1 MPLSSP
7 QNDSPPD
14 PGSPRWPRLTRGL
27 SAGRDIR
34 WILAASVT
42 VVVAL
47 VVAGRLGPI
56 EGALALLVV
65 GLAGWLSPRRSEA
78 RASLESDAGPAASQ
92 RQLSAILSGLPDPVL
107 VLDQRGAITAFN
119 ANALTELGEVRIGE
133 PVSFSLRVPEVLEA
147 VRSASLSGA
156 PQTVLYMERVPVERW
171 REAHVAA
178 ARLVEGGPRAIVVS
192 LRDLTEQRRSERM
205 RGDFVANASHELR
218 TPLASLLGFIETLQG
233 PARND
238 PAARDKFLEI
248 MRAQASRMSRLI
260 DDLLSLTRIEM
271 KAHVRPRD
279 EVDLAALA
287 RGVADA
293 LSPLAGDRGVEID
306 LTGAAQPVNVRGD
319 RDELIRVAEN
329 LIENAIK
336 YGQSGRRVEVTVDET
351 GAEARLIVR
360 DFGPGVA
367 PEHLP
372 RLTERFY
379 RVDVADSRDKG
390 GTGLGLALV
399 KHIVQRHGG
408 RIAIDS
414 VPDEGTTFT
423 VSLSRSAAAEPGK
436 EKPRLL
442 RKAS

>member
-1 MPLSSP
+1 MPEP
-7 QNDSPPD
+7 QQISTAK
-14 PGSPRWPRLTRGL
+14 RWLLRARAGL
-27 SAGRDIR
+27 REASWTLG
-34 WILAASVT
+34 AAVF

-47 VVAGRLGPI
+47 MAARRIGLV
-56 EGALALLVV
+56 EGALAAFLVV
-65 GLAGWLSPRRSEA
+65 LAALLAPRR
-78 RASLESDAGPAASQ
+78 RAPLADDPKSQ
-92 RQLSAILSGLPDPVL
+92 AETLSTQLDAILSGLPDPVL
-107 VLDQRGAITAFN
+107 VLDRRGAITGFN
-119 ANALTELGEVRIGE
+119 AHARAALGEIRIGE
-133 PVSFSLRVPEVLEA
+133 PVSFSLRIPEVLEA
-147 VRSASLSGA
+147 VRGAGVSGA
-156 PQTVLYMERVPVERW
+156 PQTVLYVERVPVERW

-178 ARLVEGGPRAIVVS
+178 TRLVEGEPKAIVIS

-238 PAARDKFLEI
+238 PAAREKFLEI
-248 MRAQASRMSRLI
+248 MRAQANRMSRLI
-260 DDLLSLTRIEM
+260 DDLLSLSRIEL

-279 EVDLAALA
+279 VVDLASLV

-293 LSPLAGDRGVEID
+293 LAPLARERGVELD
-306 LTGAAQPVNVRGD
+306 LSAARAEVHVRGD

-336 YGQSGRRVEVTVDET
+336 YGQSGKRVEVGVEDAAD
-351 GAEARLIVR
+351 GPRLVVR

-379 RVDVADSRDKG
+379 RVDVAESRDKG

-399 KHIVQRHGG
+399 KHILQRHGG
-408 RIAIDS
+408 RLTIESAA
-414 VPDEGTTFT
+414 GAGATFT
-423 VSLSRSAAAEPGK
+423 AVLRRANVA
-436 EKPRLL
+436 KPDPKLL
-442 RKAS
+442 KRAS